1 MAAVL
6 LALAASASWGVSD
19 FLGGLKSRA
28 APVLTVLS
36 VSQPA
41 GLVLLGAIVLVRW
54 QAPPH
59 GLPILWAV
67 LAGIGGA
74 VGIGALYQGLAV
86 GSMGIVAPITS
97 TSPLIPLTV
106 GLARGERPSA
116 IQLAGIGVAIVGG
129 RLRRL
134 GAGVRRGAAPAQRPA
149 RASPCLPPSRSAPRR
164 SRSSRL
170 PPTTRTGRRSSSGSP
185 PRCSSWRRCCG
196 FAPGRSRGRDV
207 GRADR
212 DRAARQRRDGALRG
226 RDHEGTA
233 QRGRRCSPPSY
244 PVLVAILARVVLHE
258 RLTVVQSGGAV
269 AAVAGAAAIS
279 AAIDRSISATRLR
292 AV

>member
-19 FLGGLKSRA
+19 FLGGLKTRA

-54 QAPPH
+54 QSPPH

-116 IQLAGIGVAIVGG
+116 IQLVGIGVAIVGVAFAG
-129 RLRRL
+129 WEPGAPGARRRL
-134 GAGVRRGAAPAQRPA
+134 STGAGLALLAAVAFGSSQVALQSAAADDPYWATFILRI
-149 RASPCLPPSRSAPRR
+149 ASSLLVLAALLRFR
-164 SRSSRL
+164 
-170 PPTTRTGRRSSSGSP
+170 
-185 PRCSSWRRCCG
+185 
-196 FAPGRSRGRDV
+196 PGR
-207 GRADR
+207 GRAGMWIVLIAIGLLDS
-212 DRAARQRRDGALRG
+212 AATELFAVATTKGLLSVVAVL
-226 RDHEGTA
+226 A
-233 QRGRRCSPPSY
+233 SLY

-258 RLTVVQSGGAV
+258 RLTAVQRGGAV

-279 AAIDRSISATRLR
+279 AG
-292 AV
+292 

>member
-19 FLGGLKSRA
+19 FLGGLKTRA

-116 IQLAGIGVAIVGG
+116 IQLVGIGVAIVGVAFAG
-129 RLRRL
+129 WEPGAPGARRRL
-134 GAGVRRGAAPAQRPA
+134 STGAGLALLAAVAFGSSQVALQSAAADDPYWATFILRI
-149 RASPCLPPSRSAPRR
+149 ASSLLVLAALLRFR
-164 SRSSRL
+164 
-170 PPTTRTGRRSSSGSP
+170 
-185 PRCSSWRRCCG
+185 
-196 FAPGRSRGRDV
+196 PGR
-207 GRADR
+207 GRAGMWVVLIAIGLLDS
-212 DRAARQRRDGALRG
+212 AATELFAVATTKGLLSVVAVL
-226 RDHEGTA
+226 A
-233 QRGRRCSPPSY
+233 SLY

-258 RLTVVQSGGAV
+258 RLTVVQRGGAV

-279 AAIDRSISATRLR
+279 AG
-292 AV
+292 

>member
-19 FLGGLKSRA
+19 FLGGLKTRA

-41 GLVLLGAIVLVRW
+41 GLVLLG
-54 QAPPH
+54 
-59 GLPILWAV
+59 AV

-116 IQLAGIGVAIVGG
+116 IQLVGIGVAIVGVAFAG
-129 RLRRL
+129 WEPGAPGARRRL
-134 GAGVRRGAAPAQRPA
+134 STGAGLALLAAVAFGSSQVALQSAAADDPYWATFILRI
-149 RASPCLPPSRSAPRR
+149 ASSLLVLAALLRFR
-164 SRSSRL
+164 
-170 PPTTRTGRRSSSGSP
+170 
-185 PRCSSWRRCCG
+185 
-196 FAPGRSRGRDV
+196 PGR
-207 GRADR
+207 GRAGMWVVLIAIGLLDS
-212 DRAARQRRDGALRG
+212 AATELFAVATTKGLLSVVAVL
-226 RDHEGTA
+226 A
-233 QRGRRCSPPSY
+233 SLY

-258 RLTVVQSGGAV
+258 RLTVVQRGGAV

-279 AAIDRSISATRLR
+279 AG
-292 AV
+292 

>member
-1 MAAVL
+1 MAAAL

-19 FLGGLKSRA
+19 FLGGVKTRA

-41 GLVLLGAIVLVRW
+41 GLILLGAIVLARW
-54 QAPPH
+54 EPPPH

-67 LAGIGGA
+67 LAGLGGA
-74 VGIGALYQGLAV
+74 IGIGALYQGLAV

-116 IQLAGIGVAIVGG
+116 LQLAGIGVAIVGVAFAG
-129 RLRRL
+129 WEPAQPGARRQL
-134 GAGVRRGAAPAQRPA
+134 SAGAGLAVLAAIAFGSSQVALQSAAADDPYWATFILRI
-149 RASPCLPPSRSAPRR
+149 ASSLFVLAVILR
-164 SRSSRL
+164 SRPGHSRAGMWL
-170 PPTTRTGRRSSSGSP
+170 VLVVVGLLDSGATELFAVATTKGLLSVV
-185 PRCSSWRRCCG
+185 
-196 FAPGRSRGRDV
+196 AV
-207 GRADR
+207 L
-212 DRAARQRRDGALRG
+212 AAL
-226 RDHEGTA
+226 
-233 QRGRRCSPPSY
+233 Y

-258 RLTVVQSGGAV
+258 RLTLVQRGGAL

-279 AAIDRSISATRLR
+279 AG
-292 AV
+292 

>member
-19 FLGGLKSRA
+19 FLGGVKSRV

-41 GLVLLGAIVLVRW
+41 GLVLLGGIVLVRW

-59 GLPILWAV
+59 GLPILWSA
-67 LAGIGGA
+67 LAGLGGA
-74 VGIGALYQGLAV
+74 IGIGALYQGLAI

-116 IQLAGIGVAIVGG
+116 IQLVGIGVAMVGVAFAG
-129 RLRRL
+129 WEPAAPGARRQL
-134 GAGVRRGAAPAQRPA
+134 SAGAGLAILAAVAFGSSQVALQSAAADDPYWATFILRIASSLLVLAAVLRQR
-149 RASPCLPPSRSAPRR
+149 
-164 SRSSRL
+164 
-170 PPTTRTGRRSSSGSP
+170 
-185 PRCSSWRRCCG
+185 
-196 FAPGRSRGRDV
+196 PGRSRAGMWTVLITIGLLDSGATELFAV
-207 GRADR
+207 ATTKGLLSVVAVL
-212 DRAARQRRDGALRG
+212 AAL
-226 RDHEGTA
+226 
-233 QRGRRCSPPSY
+233 Y

-258 RLTVVQSGGAV
+258 RLTLVQRGGAL

-279 AAIDRSISATRLR
+279 AG
-292 AV
+292 

>member
-19 FLGGLKSRA
+19 FLGGLKTRA
-28 APVLTVLS
+28 VPVLTVLS

-54 QAPPH
+54 QPPPH

-67 LAGIGGA
+67 LAGFGGA
-74 VGIGALYQGLAV
+74 IGIGALYQGLAV

-116 IQLAGIGVAIVGG
+116 VQLVGIGMAIVGVAFAG
-129 RLRRL
+129 WEPGAPGARRRL
-134 GAGVRRGAAPAQRPA
+134 SAGAGLALLAAVAFGSSQVALQSAAADDPYWATFILRV
-149 RASPCLPPSRSAPRR
+149 ASSLLVLAAILRHR
-164 SRSSRL
+164 
-170 PPTTRTGRRSSSGSP
+170 
-185 PRCSSWRRCCG
+185 
-196 FAPGRSRGRDV
+196 PGRNRGGMWLVLIVIGLLDSGATELFAV
-207 GRADR
+207 ATTKGLLSVVAVL
-212 DRAARQRRDGALRG
+212 AAL
-226 RDHEGTA
+226 
-233 QRGRRCSPPSY
+233 Y
-244 PVLVAILARVVLHE
+244 PVLVAILARVVLNE
-258 RLTVVQSGGAV
+258 RLTVVQRGGAL

-279 AAIDRSISATRLR
+279 TG
-292 AV
+292 